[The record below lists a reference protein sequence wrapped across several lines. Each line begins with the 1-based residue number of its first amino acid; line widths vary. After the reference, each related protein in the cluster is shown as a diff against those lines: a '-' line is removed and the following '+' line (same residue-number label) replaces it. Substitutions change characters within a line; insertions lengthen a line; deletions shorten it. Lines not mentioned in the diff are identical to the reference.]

1 MCAGCV
7 LALAPGVQHDL
18 DAIGPR
24 LAANADDDAGEL
36 LRALDYGDR
45 GELSARVAVARAQS
59 RTERCNALARLRAW
73 RTQAEALALLDPPI
87 ARLDRSGADPSAGE
101 TLCDYAALLEFE
113 GRLDEAAA
121 MLGDAERLARASSDL
136 TLLGAVLQVRAVCN
150 HPLGRLQAAAADYDA
165 ARRLHPRSR
174 GEEAEGSFE
183 EAGLARHW
191 RDLGRFAESIEL
203 AETAI
208 AAARARGRDRVVA
221 HTQLI
226 LALRVQLGRAAR
238 QALRHALHWIETTVL
253 PNVPAEFRDS
263 FLNRNPINRAVVAAS
278 RRLS

>member
-1 MCAGCV
+1 M
-7 LALAPGVQHDL
+7 
-18 DAIGPR
+18 R
-24 LAANADDDAGEL
+24 
-36 LRALDYGDR
+36 
-45 GELSARVAVARAQS
+45 S
-59 RTERCNALARLRAW
+59 RSL
-73 RTQAEALALLDPPI
+73 AEALALLDPPI
-87 ARLDRSGADPSAGE
+87 ERLDRSGADPSADE

-113 GRLDEAAA
+113 GRLDEAVA

-150 HPLGRLQAAAADYDA
+150 HHLARLQAAAADYEA
-165 ARRLHPRSR
+165 ARRLYPRSR
-174 GEEAEGSFE
+174 GEEAEGNIE

-191 RDLGRFAESIEL
+191 RDPGRFAQSIEL

-208 AAARARGRDRVVA
+208 AAARAKGRDRVVA

-226 LALRVQLGRAAR
+226 LALTWVQLGQAAR
-238 QALRHALHWIETTVL
+238 QALRHALHWIETTAP